1 MAEMRVVIFLCGDD
15 DGKLDESE
23 KKCSEHAERFGWHVL
38 EVIRHKT
45 ATPGE
50 LSRLVTKVSKLR
62 AQIILTDTLDMLSP
76 DPDIRDGFMEA
87 IERQQC
93 IVHPLNMPPRS
104 PAEGAEGDVAGREM
118 SQQES
123 AQRWTTVLDGERL
136 RQLRQQHGLSQEKLA
151 DLAGISLTTMAR
163 LERQDRSPCR
173 SWTLG
178 RLAAALKETPA
189 AIAPGGRT
197 EATVPTSTSNASSPL
212 APGSPRLL
220 DWLGRAADPLPK
232 ERTRTRGETPAIASN
247 SAVTLPTS
255 DALIRQTIA
264 GA

>member
-15 DGKLDESE
+15 DGRLDESE

-38 EVIRHKT
+38 EVIRHKA

-50 LSRLVTKVSKLR
+50 LSRLVMKVSKLR
-62 AQIILTDTLDMLSP
+62 ARIILTDTLDMLSP
-76 DPDIRDGFMEA
+76 DPGVRDRFMEA

-93 IVHPLNMPPRS
+93 IVHPLNVPAWG
-104 PAEGAEGDVAGREM
+104 PAEDAGDAADREI
-118 SQQES
+118 SQQGS
-123 AQRWTTVLDGERL
+123 ARRWTTVLDGERL
-136 RQLRQQHGLSQEKLA
+136 RQLRQQHGLTQEKLA
-151 DLAGISLTTMAR
+151 DLAGVSLTTMAR

-197 EATVPTSTSNASSPL
+197 EDAAPTSAPNASSPL
-212 APGSPRLL
+212 AP
-220 DWLGRAADPLPK
+220 
-232 ERTRTRGETPAIASN
+232 EIAS
-247 SAVTLPTS
+247 AIGL
-255 DALIRQTIA
+255 A
-264 GA
+264 GSRG